1 MGDYNMDINLSKLT
15 LEQLIELY
23 KDYVN
28 ATDGAAYFVK
38 LAKEKGWW

>member
-1 MGDYNMDINLSKLT
+1 MDLSKLT
-15 LEQLIELY
+15 IEELIELY

-38 LAKEKGWW
+38 LCKDKGLW